1 MPRVISKDGTSI
13 AFDRV
18 GSGPPLILVD
28 GALCYRAFGP
38 MGPLAQALASH
49 FTVYT
54 YDRRGRGESG
64 NGRPYAVERE
74 IEDLDALVREAGGSA
89 YAYGASSGGAL
100 ALEAAKRGVA
110 ITKVAVYE
118 PPYITDDSIAPVPD
132 DYASRLN
139 AHVAAGRPGD
149 AVKSFMRTV
158 GAPGFFIAV
167 MQLMPMWSKLK
178 GVAPTLPYDFT
189 LMADGQKGTPFPP
202 GKFAAV
208 TIPALV
214 MAGGKSAPWMKH
226 SMQALASALPNA
238 RHLTLDGQTHMVK
251 AKVQTP
257 VLRDFFSS

>member
-1 MPRVISKDGTSI
+1 MPRVTSKDGTSI

-74 IEDLDALVREAGGSA
+74 IEDLNALVREAGGSV

-132 DYASRLN
+132 DYVSRLS

-158 GAPGFFIAV
+158 GTPGFFI
-167 MQLMPMWSKLK
+167 
-178 GVAPTLPYDFT
+178 
-189 LMADGQKGTPFPP
+189 
-202 GKFAAV
+202 
-208 TIPALV
+208 
-214 MAGGKSAPWMKH
+214 
-226 SMQALASALPNA
+226 
-238 RHLTLDGQTHMVK
+238 
-251 AKVQTP
+251 
-257 VLRDFFSS
+257 